1 MAEYPHNVRFG
12 SFASLRRA
20 ARLRR
25 MSAMPSMRPNLCVAT
40 NRRDVPDQTH
50 TVQQKSP
57 LTRSPRRRAA
67 AMMKARC
74 TSPTTPSAAN
84 EAVIRPVAVLL
95 WRSAV
100 NPAPAP
106 NAAKRLRSAFERR
119 RTQIGTERSHG
130 PALDHV
136 QAPKRQGDAPH
147 QVEENE
153 RTHRASIMDN
163 IRALWTS
170 VRSYGGR

>member
-1 MAEYPHNVRFG
+1 MA
-12 SFASLRRA
+12 A
-20 ARLRR
+20 ARLWPAE
-25 MSAMPSMRPNLCVAT
+25 SCSDIANAG
-40 NRRDVPDQTH
+40 
-50 TVQQKSP
+50 
-57 LTRSPRRRAA
+57 
-67 AMMKARC
+67 

-119 RTQIGTERSHG
+119 RRRSG
-130 PALDHV
+130 PNARMVPLWTMCRP
-136 QAPKRQGDAPH
+136 QNAARQRPH

-153 RTHRASIMDN
+153 RTHRASIGDS
-163 IRALWTS
+163 IDALWRS
-170 VRSYGGR
+170 VRPRSHRELYTAAAQHAALAHLLKKMGLAVRKRDKTVLRNWHLQHFTAGR